1 MTNLRK
7 FLESPFRRLKVSRDK
22 IFKFFE
28 DHLNRLIQAVDNGE
42 PFAGLVAATQSAFDN
57 LKLSL
62 GSHSSTLAQKES
74 KTMTVDLVIEEFKTA
89 IKLREANILIHF
101 SKDSPV
107 YQEFFP
113 HGKTEYNNANKAS
126 IERLMTQIIT
136 AIDNHKSEL
145 GQPLLDEF
153 LALQTAY
160 ITARNEQLKKMEDAG
175 TKTDSWESSLEIM
188 QMQAFRNLLTIALQ
202 YMGEPD
208 KIELFFTES
217 LIRARHYNHEGEV
230 IEPYMLVVP
239 PNSTV
244 AADLSFSVDDKLYV
258 EVTGE
263 SSLFYFGAQIAEAL
277 CPPTAIEL
285 QPGAGVEISALSLG
299 APANKYLLFTNK
311 NTSLESEVEITLLAE

>member
-22 IFKFFE
+22 TFKFFE

-42 PFAGLVAATQSAFDN
+42 PFAGLVAATQLAFDN

-62 GSHSSTLAQKES
+62 GSYSSTLAQKES
-74 KTMTVDLVIEEFKTA
+74 KTMTVDQVIEEFKIA

-113 HGKTEYNNANKAS
+113 HGKTEYHQANKAS

-136 AIDNHKSEL
+136 AIDNHKTEL

-153 LALQTAY
+153 LALQTDY

-208 KIELFFTES
+208 KIELFFNES
-217 LIRARHYNHEGEV
+217 IIRARHYNREGEV
-230 IEPYMLVVP
+230 IEPYMLAVP

-263 SSLFYFGAQIAEAL
+263 SSLFYFVAQTADAT

-285 QPGAGVEISALSLG
+285 QPGAGVEVSALSLG
-299 APANKYLLFTNK
+299 APANKYLPPSASGGGFCFWK
-311 NTSLESEVEITLLAE
+311 